1 MHRRK
6 GEAVDEALQEWLQLT
21 RQPMTEIRQLLQE
34 YHEKRGTSP
43 SYLNI
48 HAQCAK
54 HVLQVT
60 LPSATCVLHPP
71 LDPEAIGRQGQ
82 TCSGPCDPA
91 SCKTYAVAR
100 LLELGPKAGANI
112 WWPTTQH
119 SLVQGKDVQT
129 IDARSG
135 EHFSV
140 LASDSRGGHFI
151 ESRYDGCAS
160 WWTQVF

>member
-1 MHRRK
+1 MSATVHRRK

-60 LPSATCVLHPP
+60 LPSAT
-71 LDPEAIGRQGQ
+71 
-82 TCSGPCDPA
+82 